1 MSCAGFQRT
10 FYRTAALSRRPPAAF
25 LLLALACS
33 GPTDIVGVVDDE
45 GPSGAA
51 DEPASN
57 ATTTTPAGDPSAD
70 DDASDDDEVV
80 LLLAGRPVTDW
91 PGEALEWPLSVSLGE
106 LFASA
111 RANDRRDRRLPA
123 PWPSRRVASGFTGS
137 SARGLASA
145 IDGRSPELDA
155 RLLILSASDA
165 RRLLALMAPAGGP
178 GDERAGVF
186 RDELGDVY
194 WVAVESEGRSFDPAE
209 CGRTRREPFEC
220 AGNGPFD

>member
-45 GPSGAA
+45 GSSGAA

-57 ATTTTPAGDPSAD
+57 ATTATPAGDPSAD
-70 DDASDDDEVV
+70 DDASDDEVV
-80 LLLAGRPVTDW
+80 LLLAGRPMTDW
-91 PGEALEWPLSVSLGE
+91 PAEALEWPLSVSLGE

-165 RRLLALMAPAGGP
+165 RDLLALMTSAGGP

-194 WVAVESEGRSFDPAE
+194 WVSVESDRRSFDPAE
-209 CGRTRREPFEC
+209 CGRMRREPFEC